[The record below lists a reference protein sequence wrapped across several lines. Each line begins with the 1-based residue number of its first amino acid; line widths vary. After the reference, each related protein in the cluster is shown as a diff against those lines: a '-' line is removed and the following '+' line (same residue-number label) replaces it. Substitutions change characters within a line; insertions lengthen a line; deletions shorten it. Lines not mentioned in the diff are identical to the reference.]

1 MSDKDKKKQPL
12 DVNRTKLIK
21 DRVMPALRSEGHA
34 AKGALIAGTGAALL
48 GTGASLAGGK
58 AMAQVAKKVG
68 APKEGGK
75 LWELATNPKLKKARL
90 AIGAT
95 SSAISAMPAG
105 AKTGRVLGDM
115 RDLEKKSRKELGR
128 EPSEKEYKEVA
139 RLNDNNALDRRLG
152 RMINTP
158 NAMVKSEV
166 RKAQQQ
172 KTASEILAE
181 ELIKEAG
188 EFREQCKA
196 RQKYLKQQRKKQQQK
211 TASEVLAEELIKEA
225 SIVTHASKAVNGIK
239 RAGQLLTGSHAN
251 GLKKSLKTMQN
262 ASAGTLKDSLKTG
275 EQMMLTQKALNKE
288 ASKVRATRL
297 GVAGVGLA
305 GAKMMKTKQQE
316 SNIPN
321 V

>member
-1 MSDKDKKKQPL
+1 M
-12 DVNRTKLIK
+12 N
-21 DRVMPALRSEGHA
+21 
-34 AKGALIAGTGAALL
+34 
-48 GTGASLAGGK
+48 
-58 AMAQVAKKVG
+58 
-68 APKEGGK
+68 
-75 LWELATNPKLKKARL
+75 KKA
-90 AIGAT
+90 
-95 SSAISAMPAG
+95 
-105 AKTGRVLGDM
+105 
-115 RDLEKKSRKELGR
+115 
-128 EPSEKEYKEVA
+128 
-139 RLNDNNALDRRLG
+139 
-152 RMINTP
+152 
-158 NAMVKSEV
+158 
-166 RKAQQQ
+166 
-172 KTASEILAE
+172 EILAE

-297 GVAGVGLA
+297 GVAGYPKCITLQNLVVPV
-305 GAKMMKTKQQE
+305 QYH
-316 SNIPN
+316 
-321 V
+321 